1 LPDHP
6 DRQDFSE
13 IAILT
18 QNFDCTIHVDQNDR
32 ISDINEQIIRDLVF
46 LSKHKGVRKAEQI
59 EAKYALQHVVEHGVG
74 TPTSCGY
81 QFVSDR
87 TADENVEIIQ
97 YFCCQGL
104 GICYRI
110 HTYWVHL
117 FLAYSFSHYTTVAII
132 ILNDK
137 VYFGKYPGTTIFAW
151 GKGRAKG
158 SYYPVIDGIRSR
170 RTL

>member
-1 LPDHP
+1 M
-6 DRQDFSE
+6 
-13 IAILT
+13 
-18 QNFDCTIHVDQNDR
+18 DQNDR